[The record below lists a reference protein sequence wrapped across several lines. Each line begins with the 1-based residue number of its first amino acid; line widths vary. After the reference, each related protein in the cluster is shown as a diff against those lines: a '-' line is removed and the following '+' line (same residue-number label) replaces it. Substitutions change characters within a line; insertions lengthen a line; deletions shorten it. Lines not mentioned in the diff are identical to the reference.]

1 MAYKNKFDQ
10 PYYLK
15 PDDNTPEM
23 NDILSIGRE
32 GDLFKLKKESLIK
45 KIPVNVS
52 DNNNNNLFHLIL
64 KEDLKKTQ
72 TNIINFFKY
81 LINNNTNP
89 EQPNFQNRTPLHYAC
104 MNHYNIIIKYLL
116 DIGCNP
122 NFKDNFGMT
131 PMHYYMGGK
140 IELYKDTSPKPF
152 KNYKNNLDI
161 KTNKEFA
168 SLHREVHDFISYE
181 YRDYF
186 RYFNKIIVSITAQD
200 KKYANDITRI
210 VEALD
215 GNVSD
220 VTSREDRTKELLTR
234 AKKIRSIFEGA
245 IVNVFNPKEIGA
257 RIMEETKIKRYD
269 DETNNNNIY
278 PALPVDYKKEGDDE
292 KCKHFFI
299 FKDFNLTRKKDDLIE
314 EIKAKINKLIAD
326 DGSDNESDN
335 GSDNG
340 SDDGSDDDS
349 DDGSD
354 NESDNG
360 SDNGSDDGSDDDSD
374 DGSDDSS
381 DDGSVSNIINNIN
394 NLIKNINDIDL
405 NDIELNEIYNIG
417 KKIKRRK
424 KIIEILN
431 LIISYINENNRIRL
445 IIGLNGNDINLTRK
459 KDDLIE
465 EIKAKINKLIADDKS
480 DDRSDDI
487 SDDGSD
493 DESDDGSDDDSDDD
507 SDDGSVSN
515 NLIKNI
521 NDIDLNDID
530 LNEINNIGKKAKGRE
545 KIIEILNLIISY
557 INENNRMRLIIDL
570 IGLNENGNSDGND
583 INVRIEKFYIDFLS
597 NIEDKEIIR
606 KELYVNEYS
615 EDKNLGVAD
624 FKTLEISNIVN
635 QNKKSIDML
644 LEFFIKKIVHQFHIK
659 KFFEKNDKEL
669 VKNKDKSKEINAFEK
684 KISDIYDK
692 TITFHDKYCNIKDLN
707 KKKLLIGVITEVVTN
722 HLATMVNNTINRL
735 TISMMMMGS
744 DTGALTDSTNILDI
758 VDDDNIVFNFT
769 TDMNDITFNIEKDD
783 SKKIEKKFIM
793 FSDDYSIL
801 EIEKELL
808 ELKIDCETF
817 THMLLKGATINE
829 KDGNGRLPLDNII
842 DNKYYCIVDKC
853 TEYGYKYDFMN
864 HSDRIPSTLK
874 YAMKSLVNHV
884 KSFDFNSFTDNQ
896 YKDLKELIESSGDDY
911 GFQMYKANKGS
922 FEEIN
927 KHGRLIITNHIM
939 ISALISALKL
949 KLPLGIFVDRY
960 NLGITL
966 ELDKYEMGSINNLE
980 EKISLISNKITL
992 LEEIYKKCIEYFTG
1006 DRYYH
1011 TNTLKGDLYKLL
1023 YKLSKDIIKR
1033 QIELF
1038 IKKMITGYYA
1048 HNSTSGIT
1056 SDQLNNI
1063 FSAGSMM
1070 KSSLNDSMDRMMELF
1085 IKNACQLFE
1094 DEDEKDSH
1102 NNRTAGDILGD
1113 FIDEFSLNSYVAIK
1127 LDSKLMKLLK
1137 KNVVGYF
1144 DNFVYRMLQ
1153 NWMIVYEN
1161 NLKFIINHYRL
1172 LKIVDSIT
1180 K

>member
-15 PDDNTPEM
+15 ADDNTPEM
-23 NDILSIGRE
+23 NDILSIGKE
-32 GDLFKLKKESLIK
+32 GDLFKLKKVSLIK

-52 DNNNNNLFHLIL
+52 DSNNNNLFHLIL
-64 KEDLKKTQ
+64 KDDLKKTQ

-104 MNHYNIIIKYLL
+104 MNHYTIIIKYLL

-140 IELYKDTSPKPF
+140 IKLYKDKSPKPF
-152 KNYKNNLDI
+152 KNYKNNLNI
-161 KTNKEFA
+161 KTNKDFA
-168 SLHREVHDFISYE
+168 SLHREVHDFISDE
-181 YRDYF
+181 YSDYF
-186 RYFNKIIVSITAQD
+186 MYFNKIIVSITAQD

-245 IVNVFNPKEIGA
+245 IVNVFNPKEIGGN
-257 RIMEETKIKRYD
+257 IIKDTIIKRYND
-269 DETNNNNIY
+269 KTNNIY
-278 PALPVDYKKEGDDE
+278 PKKPDTAKE
-292 KCKHFFI
+292 KCEHFYI
-299 FKDFNLTRKKDDLIE
+299 FDDFNLSVYLNSIIEGFEYDSILVSLDLDDPNELKNILDSILK
-314 EIKAKINKLIAD
+314 EIKLFIKNDETPPPSYRIENKIGKLTKLFNDSINKTEENYELFL
-326 DGSDNESDN
+326 E
-335 GSDNG
+335 
-340 SDDGSDDDS
+340 
-349 DDGSD
+349 
-354 NESDNG
+354 
-360 SDNGSDDGSDDDSD
+360 
-374 DGSDDSS
+374 
-381 DDGSVSNIINNIN
+381 
-394 NLIKNINDIDL
+394 LTNDI
-405 NDIELNEIYNIG
+405 IELFNNV
-417 KKIKRRK
+417 
-424 KIIEILN
+424 
-431 LIISYINENNRIRL
+431 NRIRL
-445 IIGLNGNDINLTRK
+445 IIDLVGL
-459 KDDLIE
+459 
-465 EIKAKINKLIADDKS
+465 
-480 DDRSDDI
+480 
-487 SDDGSD
+487 
-493 DESDDGSDDDSDDD
+493 DS
-507 SDDGSVSN
+507 
-515 NLIKNI
+515 K
-521 NDIDLNDID
+521 
-530 LNEINNIGKKAKGRE
+530 GK
-545 KIIEILNLIISY
+545 
-557 INENNRMRLIIDL
+557 
-570 IGLNENGNSDGND
+570 SDGND
-583 INVRIEKFYIDFLS
+583 INVKINNFYSNYLPKVFYDEADEKLKKEESNNLKQYRKSVTGLPKISDLYEEFNIDIF
-597 NIEDKEIIR
+597 D
-606 KELYVNEYS
+606 NEYKENNVVKS
-615 EDKNLGVAD
+615 LGD
-624 FKTLEISNIVN
+624 LKISDIIN
-635 QNKKSIDML
+635 QNKESINKL
-644 LEFFIKKIVHQFHIK
+644 LEFFIKKIVHQFDIK
-659 KFFEKNDKEL
+659 EFFKGDNET
-669 VKNKDKSKEINAFEK
+669 KSKEINAFEK

-692 TITFHDKYCNIKDLN
+692 TITFHDDYCNIKELN

-735 TISMMMMGS
+735 TISMMSS
-744 DTGALTDSTNILDI
+744 DTIYLTDLTNILDI
-758 VDDDNIVFNFT
+758 VDDDNIVFDFR

-808 ELKIDCETF
+808 ELKIDIDTF

-842 DNKYYCIVDKC
+842 DNKYYCIVDKY
-853 TEYGYKYDFMN
+853 TEYGYKYNFMN
-864 HSDRIPSTLK
+864 HADRIPSTLK
-874 YAMKSLVNHV
+874 YALKSLVNHV
-884 KSFDFNSFTDNQ
+884 KSYNFASFTDNQ

-939 ISALISALKL
+939 ISAL
-949 KLPLGIFVDRY
+949 KLPLGIYIDRY
-960 NLGITL
+960 NLGKTL

-1006 DRYYH
+1006 SKYHH

-1023 YKLSKDIIKR
+1023 YNLSKDIIKT

-1038 IKKMITGYYA
+1038 IKKMITGYYT
-1048 HNSTSGIT
+1048 HNSTSSIT
-1056 SDQLNNI
+1056 LDQLNNI
-1063 FSAGSMM
+1063 FSAGSMIG
-1070 KSSLNDSMDRMMELF
+1070 KSLNDNMDRIMGLF

-1102 NNRTAGDILGD
+1102 VNRTAGDILGD

-1127 LDSKLMKLLK
+1127 PDSKLMKLLK

-1172 LKIVDSIT
+1172 LKIIYSIT
-1180 K
+1180 S